1 MKTFKKHVENL
12 DLPHHRARDKFINI
26 YNEYLVS
33 MVLIIEL
40 SDFFTFTR
48 GPSSPQHSASS
59 SPSNSPTPEPSV
71 PNKKASTSQSA
82 RAGKVEK
89 AKEAAKAAK
98 IRSGVQAGPSKS
110 KK

>member
-1 MKTFKKHVENL
+1 MTWTRICHAKRWPTKQV
-12 DLPHHRARDKFINI
+12 NI

-59 SPSNSPTPEPSV
+59 SHSNSPTPEPSM
-71 PNKKASTSQSA
+71 PNKKGKASTSQFA
-82 RAGKVEK
+82 RAKNIRK
-89 AKEAAKAAK
+89 AEEAAKAAK

>member
-1 MKTFKKHVENL
+1 METFKKHVENL
-12 DLPHHRARDKFINI
+12 DLHHRDKFINI

-59 SPSNSPTPEPSV
+59 SHSNSPTPEPSM
-71 PNKKASTSQSA
+71 PNKKGKASTSQFA
-82 RAGKVEK
+82 RAKNIRK
-89 AKEAAKAAK
+89 AEEAAKAAK

>member
-1 MKTFKKHVENL
+1 METFKKHVENL
-12 DLPHHRARDKFINI
+12 DLHHRDKFINI

>member
-1 MKTFKKHVENL
+1 MSL
-12 DLPHHRARDKFINI
+12 HRAPKLE
-26 YNEYLVS
+26 EYLVS

-48 GPSSPQHSASS
+48 APSSPQHSASS
-59 SPSNSPTPEPSV
+59 SPSNLPTHEPSV
-71 PNKKASTSQSA
+71 PNKKGKASTSRSA
-82 RAGKVEK
+82 RAAEK
-89 AKEAAKAAK
+89 AKKAAKAAK